1 MTKIKNLS
9 GGGSNLLAKKD
20 KSKGIL
26 EERQLDEIKQIG
38 VCMLITAGNNGQP
51 HCTIVEPSRF
61 FESEIVIP
69 IVQMVTSINNI
80 KENNKIFIHV
90 TKENKEYFGDS
101 TQYKIEAVAKIEKK
115 GKLFDEV
122 KHFEETER
130 LPEGWTVKGIV
141 RAKLMHV
148 EEVVG

>member
-1 MTKIKNLS
+1 MFVTS
-9 GGGSNLLAKKD
+9 SV
-20 KSKGIL
+20 
-26 EERQLDEIKQIG
+26 E
-38 VCMLITAGNNGQP
+38 GQP

-61 FESEIVIP
+61 FDDEIVIP

-80 KENNKIFIHV
+80 KDNRKVFIHV

-122 KHFEETER
+122 KHFEESER
-130 LPEGWTVKGIV
+130 LPKGWTVKGIV
-141 RAKLMHV
+141 RAKITYV
-148 EEVVG
+148 DEVVG

>member
-1 MTKIKNLS
+1 MTTIKNLN
-9 GGGSNLLAKKD
+9 GGGDNLLKKD
-20 KSKGIL
+20 KSKGKL
-26 EERQLDEIKQIG
+26 TTKQLDDIKNIG
-38 VCMLITAGNNGQP
+38 VCMFVTSSAEGQP

-61 FESEIVIP
+61 FNNEIVIP
-69 IVQMVTSINNI
+69 IVQMVTSINNV
-80 KENNKIFIHV
+80 KENKKVFIHV

-101 TQYKIEAVAKIEKK
+101 TQYKIEADAKIEKK

-141 RAKLMHV
+141 RAKITYV
-148 EEVVG
+148 DEVVG